1 MKKFKKTLVL
11 LLSILMIVA
20 LCPTGLAA
28 EENTLVINSSGAIES
43 YGSATYDFED
53 LTVSDSLVGPFPAKG
68 TENPVFGTTDD
79 NNAGADMKVV
89 NAIDKNGNET
99 KAMQLTNRTAWPAVS
114 LAAKTITYSTSDI
127 VEFSYDL
134 CFDYLPDVANTH
146 NAGTAFRIGGRNAF
160 SSSIDVGA
168 WTSGAQPPV
177 MVHAGTKGYLEEGK
191 WYTVV
196 QRVVSHNGSGAVISY
211 ILDAQTEEVLI
222 TLNQASYNSGLL
234 ANGGSLVLY
243 AVQMQRFAAG
253 ETDLPTCLL
262 DNAQLKVYPA
272 PSGSPKVI
280 SVNITD
286 GQTGVPR
293 KTEFKLVFDQKI
305 TGSAVL
311 TKADGT
317 GEVYLTTDVSEVFNT
332 ITLSYDGML
341 ERNTQYKLSLSG
353 IVNDDYDA
361 CTEDIIFTTEDLHIW
376 NDIEISSVASGDTT
390 EISFTISDD
399 YNYPE
404 FSGMVMA
411 AAYTDGKMT
420 GLDIVELT
428 EVSTESELTRSFDIG
443 SVSAGTEI
451 QLMLLD
457 NKYHPIPLASGKTE
471 VQ

>member
-280 SVNITD
+280 SGNITD

-293 KTEFKLVFDQKI
+293 KTEFKLGFDQKI

-361 CTEDIIFTTEDLHIW
+361 CTEDILFTPEDLHIW

-428 EVSTESELTRSFDIG
+428 GVSTESELTRSFDIG